1 MASPQDMRRDRIQ
14 GLGLL
19 RLLQSVNTALLLGR
33 ELWLNMKEM
42 GKEVN
47 VTWPSETLVNSR
59 KSVKLS
65 GEN

>member
-42 GKEVN
+42 GKEVS

-65 GEN
+65 GEK

>member
-1 MASPQDMRRDRIQ
+1 MRRDRIQ

-65 GEN
+65 GEK

>member
-1 MASPQDMRRDRIQ
+1 MRRDRIQ

-42 GKEVN
+42 GKEVS

-65 GEN
+65 GEK

>member
-65 GEN
+65 GEK